1 MDGWEQLRFWQKLD
15 LCDCFLQRPHE
26 SDDTKRPNTGQE
38 AIHWVFSLPEL
49 AVWFKAVLHLP
60 EIITIIA
67 IVMVIMVTTTLCAK
81 VAQ

>member
-1 MDGWEQLRFWQKLD
+1 M
-15 LCDCFLQRPHE
+15 
-26 SDDTKRPNTGQE
+26 KRPNTGQE

-67 IVMVIMVTTTLCAK
+67 ITMAVMVITTLCAK
-81 VAQ
+81 VAE

>member
-1 MDGWEQLRFWQKLD
+1 M
-15 LCDCFLQRPHE
+15 
-26 SDDTKRPNTGQE
+26 KRPNTGQE

-67 IVMVIMVTTTLCAK
+67 IVIMVTTDHHLMC
-81 VAQ
+81 QGG

>member
-1 MDGWEQLRFWQKLD
+1 M
-15 LCDCFLQRPHE
+15 
-26 SDDTKRPNTGQE
+26 KRPNTGQE

-67 IVMVIMVTTTLCAK
+67 IVIMVTTDQHLMCQGGRIVVESLQLFWQIDPVPAN
-81 VAQ
+81 ANPDC

>member
-1 MDGWEQLRFWQKLD
+1 MRFGGSFFAKNWI
-15 LCDCFLQRPHE
+15 CDCFLQRPLE
-26 SDDTKRPNTGQE
+26 SVDIKRPNTGQE

-67 IVMVIMVTTTLCAK
+67 IVMAIMVTSTLCAK
-81 VAQ
+81 VAE